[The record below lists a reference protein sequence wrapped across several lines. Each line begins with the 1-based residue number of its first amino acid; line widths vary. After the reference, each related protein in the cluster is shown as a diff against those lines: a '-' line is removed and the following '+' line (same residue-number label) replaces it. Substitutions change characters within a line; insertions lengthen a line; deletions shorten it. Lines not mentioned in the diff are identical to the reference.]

1 MTHTEYYKAG
11 LLASMHVEHIKLYQ
25 RHLTGEF
32 DWSTMSLYM
41 IKEIEEH
48 GFKDTVNL
56 GFFID
61 WLLENQRNTLPF
73 TSSGSFITALKD
85 FDNYCAHFEVIIER
99 ELTDDD
105 LEQLQ
110 ALHSERLQEINVK

>member
-11 LLASMHVEHIKLYQ
+11 LLASMTAEHIKLYQ

-41 IKEIEEH
+41 IKEVEEH

-61 WLLENQRNTLPF
+61 WLLENQHNTLPF
-73 TSSGSFITALKD
+73 TSSGSFLTALKD
-85 FDNYCAHFEVIIER
+85 IDNICAHFEVIIGR

-105 LEQLQ
+105 FKHVQ
-110 ALHSERLQEINVK
+110 ALLSERLQEISVK